1 MATPRFE
8 RPVYFLRSRAGEVL
22 GPFSLAEID
31 AQLTAD
37 KLTNDGEMRRQGW
50 EVLEKEELWGKVKD
64 FRTKGHGGPTGRAE
78 VYELKA
84 KAMRVWIVGVA
95 FFVITLGA
103 FIGLFFLPYDEAG
116 TKMKHAQDMQQ
127 KAKDDLTNFRSK
139 VDAELAVSR
148 KQWTDEFDSSLKKWQ
163 GDLTRVSS
171 DLGKA
176 TAKLRDTEEKL
187 AVATTNIS
195 GLEGKLKA
203 ALADGAEAK
212 RAKDVA
218 VSELSRTEKE
228 YRKKFESMD
237 ASFES
242 RVSRAESNLKQ
253 EFAALV
259 ERQKSASKGE
269 LLQALTNPQMARV
282 LPSTNQGQGRLVLL
296 VAQRPPVG
304 TRLELFDGSKSLRV
318 TVPPQMLGPPLMVVD
333 VDPGQS
339 DSASSLGFLGLEV
352 LMQPGR

>member
-8 RPVYFLRSRAGEVL
+8 RPVYFLRSRSGEVL

-64 FRTKGHGGPTGRAE
+64 FRTKGYGGPTGRAE

-84 KAMRVWIVGVA
+84 KSMKVWVVGIA
-95 FFVITLGA
+95 LLVITLAA
-103 FIGLFFLPYDEAG
+103 FIGLFFLPYDEASS
-116 TKMKHAQDMQQ
+116 KIKEARDMQD
-127 KAKDDLTNFRSK
+127 KAKDDMVNFRSR
-139 VDAELAVSR
+139 VDAELAVSK
-148 KQWTDEFDSSLKKWQ
+148 KQWADEFDANLKKWQ
-163 GDLTRVSS
+163 DDLSRVSY
-171 DLGKA
+171 DLIKA

-187 AVATTNIS
+187 ALATTNVA
-195 GLEGKLKA
+195 GLEERLKS
-203 ALADGAEAK
+203 ALVDVAEAR
-212 RAKDVA
+212 RAKDEA

-242 RVSRAESNLKQ
+242 RVSQAESNLKQ

-259 ERQKSASKGE
+259 ERQKSASKGD
-269 LLQALTNPQMARV
+269 LLQALANPKMARV

-304 TRLELFDGSKSLRV
+304 TRLELFDGAKSLRV
-318 TVPPQMLGPPLMVVD
+318 TVPSQVLGPPLMVVD
-333 VDPGQS
+333 VDPGQV
-339 DSASSLGFLGLEV
+339 DSASGLGFLGLEV
-352 LMQPGR
+352 LMQPAR